1 MPLKQ
6 IRLDAELLR
15 LAERQKPQFL
25 ETSQFIGLLVQK
37 ALTGVDPLSTL
48 TEPKAA
54 PQAGTLTQAKSFN
67 SSVVNKRDIDVS
79 LQAEEAHIEPAALEA
94 VKRKPTFVKSIPPNL
109 TCHDDLIEAYW
120 KAKPKTKTQAAWNL
134 LMGELTRMQERY
146 GESVLRD
153 QLKLAEANRW
163 QGVSVRNYEQ
173 FGMDKP
179 VTPKRASVADFDW
192 DSINGM
198 SI

>member
-1 MPLKQ
+1 MTTTQ
-6 IRLDAELLR
+6 IRIDTAVLQR
-15 LAERQKPQFL
+15 LEAQKPRYLTTTGFI
-25 ETSQFIGLLVQK
+25 SQIVEQ
-37 ALTGVDPLSTL
+37 ALDGVLTL
-48 TEPKAA
+48 TEPKAT
-54 PQAGTLTQAKSFN
+54 PQAGPQREAKSLC
-67 SSVVNKRDIDVS
+67 SSVLNKRDIDVS

-134 LMGELTRMQERY
+134 LIGELTRMQERY
-146 GESVLRD
+146 GDSVLRD

-163 QGVSVRNYEQ
+163 QGVTVRNYEQ

-179 VTPKRASVADFDW
+179 KTSARGHVMDFDW
-192 DSINGM
+192 ESINGM

>member
-1 MPLKQ
+1 MDLTTFINFQ
-6 IRLDAELLR
+6 LDTC
-15 LAERQKPQFL
+15 F
-25 ETSQFIGLLVQK
+25 
-37 ALTGVDPLSTL
+37 TL

-54 PQAGTLTQAKSFN
+54 PQAGTLTQAKSFK

-79 LQAEEAHIEPAALEA
+79 LQAEEAHIDSAALEA
-94 VKRKPTFVKSIPPNL
+94 VKRKPTFVKTIPPNL
-109 TCHDDLIEAYW
+109 VCHDDLIDAYW

-146 GESVLRD
+146 GESVVRD
-153 QLKLAEANRW
+153 QLRLAEANRW
-163 QGVSVRNYEQ
+163 QGVSVRNFEQ
-173 FGMDKP
+173 FGVDRS

-192 DSINGM
+192 ESINGM